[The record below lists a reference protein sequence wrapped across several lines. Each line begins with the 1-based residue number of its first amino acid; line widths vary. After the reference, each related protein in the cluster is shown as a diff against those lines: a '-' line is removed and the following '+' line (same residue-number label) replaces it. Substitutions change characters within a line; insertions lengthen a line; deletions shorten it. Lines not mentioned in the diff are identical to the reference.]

1 MCSVFLLLRL
11 AAQTD
16 GDYRSLRSGN
26 WSDPAVWQ
34 RRANGV
40 WAAASVAPGSADN
53 VFIQQAHRVTVDQA
67 GFACKDLHL
76 HTGATLAI
84 GQQKLDLHGKLR
96 AYTGTAVTTTADMV
110 TSSSASPGARTITA
124 GIDGRLRVVGGS
136 RTFLAAGEWGNA
148 GLTDS
153 GRIEFAV
160 NPTDTVTCL
169 AAIKARAFY
178 FTSGAVNMRNNRLS
192 ADGGVAASG
201 DVFITGGTLRSD
213 QSAT

>member
-96 AYTGTAVTTTADMV
+96 AYTGTAVT
-110 TSSSASPGARTITA
+110 
-124 GIDGRLRVVGGS
+124 
-136 RTFLAAGEWGNA
+136 
-148 GLTDS
+148 
-153 GRIEFAV
+153 
-160 NPTDTVTCL
+160 
-169 AAIKARAFY
+169 
-178 FTSGAVNMRNNRLS
+178 
-192 ADGGVAASG
+192 
-201 DVFITGGTLRSD
+201 
-213 QSAT
+213 